1 MIGIIDFGSQYTQ
14 LIARKVRELSVFSK
28 IYPYFVK
35 KEELSDCEALIFSGS
50 PKSVL
55 EENHPD
61 VEAELWDLDIP
72 ILGICYGLQLIAKHY
87 GGEVLGGK
95 AEFGKVN
102 LHILKKTSKLFI
114 DIPDNSIVWM
124 SHGDYV
130 YKIPEGFELTAET
143 SSIKIA
149 AIESVKLKRYGIQFH
164 PEVYHSVY
172 GTKVLENFL
181 FNIANAKKDCNLK
194 NFVEEEIVSIK
205 REIGSEKAICGISGG
220 IDSTVSALLVHKAI
234 GNNLKCVF
242 VDHGLLRAHEREEV
256 VEALSNLGLNLTV
269 LDKKELF
276 LSALKGVS
284 DPEEKRKIIG
294 KLFIDVFSE
303 EAKFFGATRLVQGTL
318 YPDFIESSGGVSG
331 ITDKIKSHHNVG
343 GLPEDLNLKLIE
355 PLKYL
360 FKDEVRII
368 GRELGIDDKLLNRR
382 PFPGPGLA
390 IRIIGEITEEKLS
403 ILRHAD
409 LILREELAKYDK
421 ENKVWQGFAVLL
433 PIKSVGV
440 MGDRRTYSYVIAL
453 RMVESTD
460 GMTATWHKAS
470 SEFLEKISNR
480 ITNEVKGINRVV
492 YDITSKP
499 PATIEWE

>member
-14 LIARKVRELSVFSK
+14 LIARRVRELSVFSQ
-28 IYPYFVK
+28 IFPYFVK
-35 KEELSDCEALIFSGS
+35 KEELSEVSALIFSGS
-50 PKSVL
+50 PRSIL

-61 VEAELWDLDIP
+61 VSSEVWEMNIP

-87 GGEVLGGK
+87 GGKVLRGK
-95 AEFGKVN
+95 AEFGKTN
-102 LHILKKTSKLFI
+102 LHILKKDSKLFT

-124 SHGDYV
+124 SHGDCV
-130 YKIPEGFELTAET
+130 VKIPDNFELSAET
-143 SSIKIA
+143 PSIKIA
-149 AIESVKLKRYGIQFH
+149 ATESSELKRYGIQFH

-181 FNIANAKKDCNLK
+181 FNIANAKRDWNLK
-194 NFVEEEIVSIK
+194 NFIEEEIVNIK
-205 REIGSEKAICGISGG
+205 REVGNERAICGISGG
-220 IDSTVSALLVHKAI
+220 IDSTVSALISHKAL
-234 GNNLKCVF
+234 GKNLRCVF
-242 VDHGLLRAHEREEV
+242 VDHGLLRASEREEV
-256 VEALSNLGLNLTV
+256 IEALKPLGLNLIV

-276 LSALKGVS
+276 LNALKGVL

-294 KLFIDVFSE
+294 GLFIDVFSE
-303 EAKFFGATRLVQGTL
+303 EAKNFGAERLVQGTL

-331 ITDKIKSHHNVG
+331 IADKIKSHHNVG
-343 GLPEDLNLKLIE
+343 GLPTNLNLKLIE

-368 GRELGIDDKLLNRR
+368 GRELGLESKFLDRH

-390 IRIIGEITEEKLS
+390 VRIIGEVTEERLS

-409 LILREELAKYDK
+409 LILREELEKFDK
-421 ENKVWQGFAVLL
+421 EKKVWQGFCVLL
-433 PIKSVGV
+433 PIRSVGV
-440 MGDRRTYSYVIAL
+440 MGDKRTYSYVIAL

-460 GMTATWHKAS
+460 GMTASWYKAPLELLETVS
-470 SEFLEKISNR
+470 SR
-480 ITNEVKGINRVV
+480 ITNEVLGINRVV